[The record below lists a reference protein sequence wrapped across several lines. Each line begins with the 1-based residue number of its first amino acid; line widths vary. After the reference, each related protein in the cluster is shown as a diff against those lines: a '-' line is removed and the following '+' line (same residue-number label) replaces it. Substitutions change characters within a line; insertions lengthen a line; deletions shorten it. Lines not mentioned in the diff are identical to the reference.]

1 MAYVV
6 VNSKYNPFTFDEL
19 IKPYT
24 MYEDAYEKQEAVLDA
39 AREKEFTDYL
49 DQQLDPEAY
58 NMYNTASTGLK
69 AVSDELATKG
79 LSPELRGRIKSV
91 ARDYKS
97 TMDTLNTAQT
107 KLNAEMERRLKNGS
121 DYVYQQNDLRIGDFL
136 GGRTPNQKGES
147 LTDITKD
154 ISTEFAHRA
163 AQITEDTWSKAMDS
177 NGKVVG
183 GYYDLAT
190 TTGLS
195 AAQLDTILSDSST
208 WESIMKDPRISDS
221 QKNQLR
227 SFRNVIETK
236 KRAIDYDKY
245 DGDSRNKID
254 EAIAV
259 GAHAG
264 LGTTK
269 HDYQVDRGYNP
280 LGWAQFNYQRGK
292 WLAEFKAEYPQ
303 YQINEKTGTLV
314 TDENGSP
321 KLNEGWSYDGKGNL
335 LKDGRMIRPA
345 SKGSTRQTN
354 PQQGKT
360 PFFGTYLVT
369 KDGKSRPMTSAQVS
383 NDSYSGFPLTSD
395 GNSIGYYTTRKNKTT
410 KEKETVIEPLNSTQ
424 LGYLADLVNEPRGQ
438 NPQIIFEQLQSRGIV
453 VTVLD
458 NGQMVVQSTR
468 PTNMISGESNNIE
481 NKSKDEDIEFNPDA

>member
-69 AVSDELATKG
+69 AVSDELATRG

-245 DGDSRNKID
+245 DDSSRNKID

-280 LGWAQFNYQRGK
+280 LGWAQFNYQKGK

-335 LKDGRMIRPA
+335 LKDGRMIRPV

>member
-69 AVSDELATKG
+69 AVSDELATRG

-136 GGRTPNQKGES
+136 GGRIPNQKGES

-163 AQITEDTWSKAMDS
+163 AQITEDTWSKAMDN

-245 DGDSRNKID
+245 DDSSRNKID

-280 LGWAQFNYQRGK
+280 LGWAQFNYQKGK
-292 WLAEFKAEYPQ
+292 ELAEFKAEYPQ

-321 KLNEGWSYDGKGNL
+321 KLNKGWSYDNKGNL
-335 LKDGRMIRPA
+335 LKDEKIIRPA

-354 PQQGKT
+354 PQQEKF
-360 PFFGTYLVT
+360 PDVGTNIIE
-369 KDGKSRPMTSAQVS
+369 KDGYSYPVTSSQAATKSGLFLERETDENGTVRMGLHTGNKNKFQ
-383 NDSYSGFPLTSD
+383 PLTD
-395 GNSIGYYTTRKNKTT
+395 AQIRELCKL
-410 KEKETVIEPLNSTQ
+410 LNLPSNENQ
-424 LGYLADLVNEPRGQ
+424 DL
-438 NPQIIFEQLQSRGIV
+438 IFDTLQERGIRV
-453 VTVLD
+453 RVASDHSLLIEGTSPR
-458 NGQMVVQSTR
+458 STY
-468 PTNMISGESNNIE
+468 PQGNEYGVGGGESFDN
-481 NKSKDEDIEFNPDA
+481 DEPPA

>member
-79 LSPELRGRIKSV
+79 LSPELRSRIKSV

-136 GGRTPNQKGES
+136 GGRTPNQRGES

-303 YQINEKTGTLV
+303 YQVNEKTGTLV

-321 KLNEGWSYDGKGNL
+321 KLNKGWSYDDKGNL
-335 LKDGRMIRPA
+335 LKDGNIVRPV

-481 NKSKDEDIEFNPDA
+481 NKSKDKDIEFNPDV

>member
-69 AVSDELATKG
+69 AVSDELATRG

-245 DGDSRNKID
+245 DDSSRNKID

-280 LGWAQFNYQRGK
+280 LGWAQFNYQRDK
-292 WLAEFKAEYPQ
+292 WLAEFKAKYPQ
-303 YQINEKTGTLV
+303 YQVNEKTGALV

-321 KLNEGWSYDGKGNL
+321 KLNKGWSYDDKGNL
-335 LKDGRMIRPA
+335 LKGGNIIWPA

-395 GNSIGYYTTRKNKTT
+395 GTSIGYYTTRKNKTT
-410 KEKETVIEPLNSTQ
+410 KEKETIIEPLNSTQ

-453 VTVLD
+453 VTVLN

-481 NKSKDEDIEFNPDA
+481 NKSEDEDIEFNPDA

>member
-69 AVSDELATKG
+69 AVSDELATRG

-280 LGWAQFNYQRGK
+280 LGWAQFNYQKGK

-314 TDENGSP
+314 TDETGSP

-335 LKDGRMIRPA
+335 LKDGRMIRPV

>member
-79 LSPELRGRIKSV
+79 LSPELRGRIRSV

-208 WESIMKDPRISDS
+208 WESIMRDPRISDS

-280 LGWAQFNYQRGK
+280 LGWAQFNYQRDK
-292 WLAEFKAEYPQ
+292 WLAEFKAKYPQ
-303 YQINEKTGTLV
+303 YQVNEKTGALV

-321 KLNEGWSYDGKGNL
+321 KLNKGWSYDDKGNL
-335 LKDGRMIRPA
+335 LKDGKMIQPT
-345 SKGSTRQTN
+345 SKSSTRQTN

-395 GNSIGYYTTRKNKTT
+395 GTSIGYYTTRKNKTT
-410 KEKETVIEPLNSTQ
+410 KEKETIIEPLNSTQ

-453 VTVLD
+453 VTVLN

-481 NKSKDEDIEFNPDA
+481 NKSEDEDIEFNPDA

>member
-69 AVSDELATKG
+69 AVSDELATRG

-208 WESIMKDPRISDS
+208 WESIMRDPRISDS

-280 LGWAQFNYQRGK
+280 LGWAQFNYQRDK
-292 WLAEFKAEYPQ
+292 WLAEFKAKYPQ
-303 YQINEKTGTLV
+303 YQVNEKTGALV

-321 KLNEGWSYDGKGNL
+321 KLNKGWSYDDKGNL
-335 LKDGRMIRPA
+335 LKDGKMIQPT
-345 SKGSTRQTN
+345 SKSSTRQTN

-395 GNSIGYYTTRKNKTT
+395 GTSIGYYTTRKNKTT
-410 KEKETVIEPLNSTQ
+410 KEKETIIEPLNSTQ

-453 VTVLD
+453 VTILN

-481 NKSKDEDIEFNPDA
+481 NKSEDEDIEFNPDA